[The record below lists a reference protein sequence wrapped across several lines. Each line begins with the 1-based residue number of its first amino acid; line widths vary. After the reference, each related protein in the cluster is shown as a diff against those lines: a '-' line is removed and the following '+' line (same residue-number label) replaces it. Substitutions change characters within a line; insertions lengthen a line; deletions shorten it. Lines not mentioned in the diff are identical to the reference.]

1 MSKGTFEFQTIE
13 SSSNEIL
20 YKDKGSKFFGYAFP
34 IYNENDVKNTIGLL
48 KERHKTAGHFC
59 YAYRL
64 GADGDIYK
72 VSDDGEP
79 NNSAGP
85 PILGQLQ
92 ARNITNSLVVIVR
105 YFGGTKLGVGGLI
118 SAYRTAAKQS
128 LDECEITTLHI
139 KEKIL
144 VRFSY
149 SELSYVM
156 RIVKK
161 FNLIILE
168 QHQELECWLKILVK
182 KRDLELVKSA
192 FKSHHKIKL
201 EIFND

>member
-1 MSKGTFEFQTIE
+1 M
-13 SSSNEIL
+13 
-20 YKDKGSKFFGYAFP
+20 
-34 IYNENDVKNTIGLL
+34 
-48 KERHKTAGHFC
+48 
-59 YAYRL
+59 
-64 GADGDIYK
+64 
-72 VSDDGEP
+72 
-79 NNSAGP
+79 

-92 ARNITNSLVVIVR
+92 ARNITNTLVVIVR
-105 YFGGTKLGVGGLI
+105 YFGGTKLSVGGLI
-118 SAYRTAAKQS
+118 SAYGTAAKHS
-128 LDECEITTLHI
+128 LDECKITTLHI

-182 KRDLELVKSA
+182 KRDLEFVKSA
-192 FKSHHKIKL
+192 FKSHHKTKL

>member
-1 MSKGTFEFQTIE
+1 M
-13 SSSNEIL
+13 
-20 YKDKGSKFFGYAFP
+20 
-34 IYNENDVKNTIGLL
+34 
-48 KERHKTAGHFC
+48 
-59 YAYRL
+59 
-64 GADGDIYK
+64 
-72 VSDDGEP
+72 
-79 NNSAGP
+79 

-92 ARNITNSLVVIVR
+92 ARNITNTPVVIVR

-182 KRDLELVKSA
+182 KRDLEFVKSA

>member
-1 MSKGTFEFQTIE
+1 MSEGTFEFLTIDRASDE
-13 SSSNEIL
+13 FL

-34 IYNENDVKNTIGLL
+34 IENEIDVKRNIDLL
-48 KERHKTAGHFC
+48 KEKHKSAGHFC

-64 GADGDIYK
+64 GANGNTHK

-79 NNSAGP
+79 NNSAGM
-85 PILGQLQ
+85 PILGQLK
-92 ARNITNSLVVIVR
+92 AKNITNTLVVIVR
-105 YFGGTKLGVGGLI
+105 YYGGTKLGVGGLI
-118 SAYRTAAKQS
+118 SAYRTTSKQS
-128 LDECEITTLHI
+128 LDTCKITTLHI
-139 KEKIL
+139 KEIIL
-144 VRFSY
+144 VHFTY
-149 SELSYVM
+149 NELSHVM

-161 FNLIILE
+161 YNLEILE

-182 KRDLELVKSA
+182 KRDLELVKST

>member
-48 KERHKTAGHFC
+48 KEKRKTAGHFC

-79 NNSAGP
+79 NNSAGM

-92 ARNITNSLVVIVR
+92 ARNITNTLVVIVR
-105 YFGGTKLGVGGLI
+105 YFGGTKLGVGGRI
-118 SAYRTAAKQS
+118 SAYRTAAKHS
-128 LDECEITTLHI
+128 LEEWQIRTLLI
-139 KEKIL
+139 KKIL
-144 VRFSY
+144 VRFS
-149 SELSYVM
+149 
-156 RIVKK
+156 
-161 FNLIILE
+161 
-168 QHQELECWLKILVK
+168 
-182 KRDLELVKSA
+182 
-192 FKSHHKIKL
+192 
-201 EIFND
+201 

>member
-1 MSKGTFEFQTIE
+1 MSRGLFEFQTIE
-13 SSSNEIL
+13 NSSKEIL
-20 YKDKGSKFFGYAFP
+20 HKDKGSKFFGYAFP
-34 IYNENDVKNTIGLL
+34 INNENDVKNTISLL
-48 KERHKTAGHFC
+48 KEKHKTAGHLC

-64 GADGDIYK
+64 GFGGEVYK

-79 NNSAGP
+79 NNSAGM

-92 ARNITNSLVVIVR
+92 AKNITNTLVVIIR
-105 YFGGTKLGVGGLI
+105 YFGGTKLGIGGLI
-118 SAYRTAAKQS
+118 SAYKTAAKHS
-128 LDECEITTLHI
+128 LDECKIINLHI
-139 KEKIL
+139 KEEIL

-149 SELSYVM
+149 SDLSHVM

-182 KRDLELVKSA
+182 KRDLEFVKSV

>member
-1 MSKGTFEFQTIE
+1 MSEGTFEFLTIDRA
-13 SSSNEIL
+13 SDEIL

-34 IYNENDVKNTIGLL
+34 IENEIDVKRNIYLL
-48 KERHKTAGHFC
+48 KEKHKSAGHFC

-64 GADGDIYK
+64 GANGNTHK

-79 NNSAGP
+79 NNSAGM
-85 PILGQLQ
+85 PILGQLK
-92 ARNITNSLVVIVR
+92 AKNITNTLVVIVR
-105 YFGGTKLGVGGLI
+105 YYGGTKLGVGGLI
-118 SAYRTAAKQS
+118 SAYRTTSKQS
-128 LDECEITTLHI
+128 LDTCKITTLHI
-139 KEKIL
+139 KEIIL
-144 VRFSY
+144 VHFTY
-149 SELSYVM
+149 NELSHVM

-161 FNLIILE
+161 YNLEILE

-182 KRDLELVKSA
+182 KRDLELVKST

>member
-1 MSKGTFEFQTIE
+1 
-13 SSSNEIL
+13 
-20 YKDKGSKFFGYAFP
+20 
-34 IYNENDVKNTIGLL
+34 
-48 KERHKTAGHFC
+48 
-59 YAYRL
+59 L

-79 NNSAGP
+79 NNSAGM

-92 ARNITNSLVVIVR
+92 AKNITNTLVVIVR

-118 SAYRTAAKQS
+118 SAYRTAAKHS
-128 LDECEITTLHI
+128 LDECKIITRHI

-149 SELSYVM
+149 SKLSHVM

-161 FNLIILE
+161 FSLTILE

-182 KRDLELVKSA
+182 KRDLELVKTA
-192 FKSHHKIKL
+192 FKTHHKIKL